1 VLEEASMLKKKGKR
15 SDSGKNLNINVMVYH
30 TVSMMK
36 NSAVVEQILLII
48 FKKRNPT
55 KLLKIDSL

>member
-1 VLEEASMLKKKGKR
+1 MLEEASMLKKKGKR

-36 NSAVVEQILLII
+36 NSAVAEQILLII

-55 KLLKIDSL
+55 KLLKIDR